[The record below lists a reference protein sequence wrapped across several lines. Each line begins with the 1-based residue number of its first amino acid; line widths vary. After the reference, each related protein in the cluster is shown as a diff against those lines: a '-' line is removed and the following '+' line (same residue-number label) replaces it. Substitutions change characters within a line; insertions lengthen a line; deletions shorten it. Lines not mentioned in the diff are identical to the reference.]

1 MHFTVILAVLL
12 RCVKPKSATM
22 TPIKKLEISHLILYN
37 ARKHGNG

>member
-1 MHFTVILAVLL
+1 MHFTVILAVH
-12 RCVKPKSATM
+12 RPSVKPKSTTM